1 MQQHQYGHQIAL
13 DRPTAHQEAD
23 YSNNNNKIQNDNII
37 NKEEIEK
44 KIDDNNNQKEEE
56 NNNNI
61 EFNKTAT
68 DVQRSSTRVDKV
80 RCNNPPLDNEH

>member
-13 DRPTAHQEAD
+13 DRPTAHQEAE
-23 YSNNNNKIQNDNII
+23 YSNNNDKIQNNNII
-37 NKEEIEK
+37 KEKIEK
-44 KIDDNNNQKEEE
+44 KADDNNNQKEEE
-56 NNNNI
+56 SNTI

-68 DVQRSSTRVDKV
+68 DVQGSSTRVDKV